1 MANVADFEV
10 GASAGDSP
18 WRPVG
23 AAWKN
28 VDGSVLYVTDW
39 SPGVTFMLVPRQAAS
54 EPLRLE
60 RCQRP
65 DEVPNG

>member
-1 MANVADFEV
+1 MAADYEV
-10 GASAGDSP
+10 CVSAGDSP
-18 WRPVG
+18 WRRVG

-28 VDGSVLYVTDW
+28 VDGSVLIMTDG
-39 SPGVTFMLVPRQAAS
+39 SLDVMFMLVPRQAAA

-60 RCQRP
+60 LYDRP